1 MTGPSR
7 RDDPM
12 PPAELP
18 DDASAF
24 GLDPGRQ
31 PAIALKAF
39 TGSHDVRAAVSPDC
53 SFELLKAA
61 LDEATSEL
69 LVYIYNVSAP
79 HIIERIAAARDR
91 GAAVQIMYDAMDTSG
106 DEVNRLKALGVT
118 LKVAPSRDPRRVF
131 DVCHQKFAVVDKKL
145 VILGSANWAT
155 SSIPNR
161 LPGQKRRAGN
171 REWLVRIDHKGVAG
185 WFRTLFEA
193 DFAIPDIPSFEIEVE
208 GEGREEALPT
218 PSFAPLLDTP
228 LQHFAKLAG
237 TLTPVI
243 SPDNYF
249 AHVKKVID
257 GARKRLYLQQQYIVG
272 GSSAPSVEKLLAAV
286 KARQDAGVDVRIIVS
301 SRFAQNWAKT
311 KDTLAAHG
319 LTPRLK
325 AINLKNFI
333 HCHNKGVIAD
343 DHVVVSSTNWSENS
357 IRRAREAGVEVHSK
371 DLAQYFA
378 TVFED
383 DWDNGW
389 TIAEGDAGPSFD
401 IEVGEDVELATVHP
415 ADQA

>member
-1 MTGPSR
+1 
-7 RDDPM
+7 M
-12 PPAELP
+12 PFAGRP
-18 DDASAF
+18 DDATAF
-24 GLDPGRQ
+24 GIDPGRQ
-31 PAIALKAF
+31 PVIALKTF
-39 TGSHDVRAAVSPDC
+39 TGTHDVRAAVSPDC

-91 GAAVQIMYDAMDTSG
+91 GATVQIMYDALDTSG

-193 DFAIPDIPSFEIEVE
+193 DFAIEDIPSFAIDVE
-208 GEGREEALPT
+208 AEARQET
-218 PSFAPLLDTP
+218 VAMPSFAPLLDTA
-228 LQHFAKLAG
+228 LQRFPKLVG
-237 TLTPVI
+237 PVTPII

-249 AHVKKVID
+249 AHVKKLID
-257 GARKRLYLQQQYIVG
+257 GATKRLYLQQQYVIG
-272 GSSAPSVEKLLAAV
+272 GSAAPSVETLLAAV

-301 SRFAQNWAKT
+301 SRFAENWAST
-311 KDTLAAHG
+311 KATLDAHH
-319 LTPRLK
+319 LTSRLK

-378 TVFED
+378 AVFED
-383 DWDNGW
+383 DWDTGW

-401 IEVGEDVELATVHP
+401 IEPGEDVEFATVHP